1 MGLVT
6 LVNIAFEVYMA
17 LMMARILLSWV
28 RHNPYQPVI
37 RFIYEVTEPVLG
49 FFRRIIPPIGMIDIS
64 PIIAFLVLGFVRSL
78 IIRVIY
84 YLNLF

>member
-1 MGLVT
+1 MGLIT
-6 LVNIAFEVYMA
+6 LINIAFEVYMA

-28 RHNPYQPVI
+28 RHNPYQPI
-37 RFIYEVTEPVLG
+37 IKFIYEVTEPVLG

-64 PIIAFLVLGFVRSL
+64 PIVAFLALGFVRSIVIR
-78 IIRVIY
+78 IIL

>member
-1 MGLVT
+1 MGLVS

-28 RHNPYQPVI
+28 KHNPYQPII

-49 FFRRIIPPIGMIDIS
+49 FFRRIIPPLGMIDIS
-64 PIIAFLVLGFVRSL
+64 PIVAFIALGFVRSI
-78 IIRVIY
+78 IIRFIY
-84 YLNLF
+84 FLNL

>member
-1 MGLVT
+1 MVGLIA

-28 RHNPYQPVI
+28 SHNPYQPVI

-49 FFRRIIPPIGMIDIS
+49 FFRKIIPPIGMVDIS
-64 PIIAFLVLGFVRSL
+64 AIAAFLALGFIKG
-78 IIRVIY
+78 IIIKIIY
-84 YLNLF
+84 FISF